1 MKDFQ
6 TGMTLMR
13 CDSQGELY
21 PITTTTTTNTQV
33 VSPST
38 SAALSSSLW
47 HDRLGHPRASIL
59 DSHKW
64 NKLIEW
70 TKTRAS
76 SFCHSCPLRKHV
88 KLPFFYFHN
97 STCMPFDILHSD
109 LWTSP
114 ILSSLGKKYYVLFL
128 DDYLKFLWT
137 FPISKNSQVYS
148 TFLKL
153 RAYIKTQFEREIK
166 NIQGP

>member
-1 MKDFQ
+1 
-6 TGMTLMR
+6 
-13 CDSQGELY
+13 
-21 PITTTTTTNTQV
+21 
-33 VSPST
+33 
-38 SAALSSSLW
+38 
-47 HDRLGHPRASIL
+47 
-59 DSHKW
+59 
-64 NKLIEW
+64 
-70 TKTRAS
+70 
-76 SFCHSCPLRKHV
+76 
-88 KLPFFYFHN
+88 
-97 STCMPFDILHSD
+97 MPFDILHSD